1 MAPNWPG
8 ADSGAFSK
16 QYVNFIY
23 IPSALVLVGC
33 AIVKSEW
40 LPYAAALVG
49 ALGAW
54 QYYDMRSLSMPS
66 LANQIKLTLCRAEEG
81 SKS

>member
-1 MAPNWPG
+1 MASSWPG
-8 ADSGAFSK
+8 ADSGLLSK

-33 AIVKSEW
+33 AIIKADW
-40 LPYAAALVG
+40 LPFAGLVVS

-54 QYYDMRSLSMPS
+54 QYYDMRGFLKFQS
-66 LANQIKLTLCRAEEG
+66 RR
-81 SKS
+81 